1 MKVGRPAWPGRIC
14 WRTAILLLA
23 ARTVL
28 GAETVP
34 PCDVRIEGAPG
45 RALRKEL
52 LSVTET
58 WLLRHKPPPTQRL
71 LLRRAE
77 KDVVPLQAA
86 LRARGYYA
94 ATVEPAYS
102 RHRQKPR
109 ITFRIRPGP
118 VYLIRSVSVEAVT
131 GAPPESVA
139 VPSPARLGL
148 VARRPLLAQ
157 EVLDAE
163 AQVLRAFQAGGYPA
177 ARLAGPA
184 VTVDH
189 AGRVADVRFRVEPGP
204 RVRFGPVRIR
214 GLNRLRE
221 SFVRGL
227 IPWREGDWYD
237 IRRVDRLRD
246 RLALSGPL
254 SAVEIDAGRAA
265 ADGDEIPVALIL
277 KERKRRRVELG
288 VGYATDGGADARASW
303 LHRNLFGGAEQLELQ
318 LGVSE
323 SLLFAEASFRRPQ
336 FGRPDQ
342 DLLLDLKAQSE
353 SAEAYTSQWVRAAA
367 GLERELSPKLRAQG
381 GLSLRYSEVEQEE
394 REDYFLWALPARL
407 IRDTSNDLLDP
418 TRGTRLSFLGAPTYD
433 LLNGEMAF
441 FRAQVSAAG
450 YWRLA
455 RQPLLVLAWR
465 FAAGSLL
472 GPSRG
477 DIPADERFYAG
488 GGGSIRGYA
497 YQEVGPL
504 DEGDDPLGGRSLL
517 ESSVEMRWRAT
528 RSMGL
533 VLFAD
538 GGSAFESN
546 VPDFDE
552 NYLWGAG
559 VGWRYYTSFGLVRVD
574 VAVPLDQ
581 RPDVDEDYQFYV
593 SIGQAF

>member
-1 MKVGRPAWPGRIC
+1 MRA
-14 WRTAILLLA
+14 
-23 ARTVL
+23 
-28 GAETVP
+28 GAESVP
-34 PCDVRIEGAPG
+34 PCDVRLEGAPG

-77 KDVVPLQAA
+77 KDTAPLQAA

-94 ATVEPAYS
+94 ATVES
-102 RHRQKPR
+102 SCSLHRRRPR
-109 ITFRIRPGP
+109 ITFRVRPGP
-118 VYLIRSVSVEAVT
+118 LYFIRSVSVETVT
-131 GAPPESVA
+131 GSPPESVSI
-139 VPSPARLGL
+139 PSPARLGL
-148 VARRPLLAQ
+148 VARRPLAAQ
-157 EVLDAE
+157 EVLDAG
-163 AQVLRAFQAGGYPA
+163 AQVIRAFQAGGYPA

-189 AGRVADVRFRVEPGP
+189 AARAGDIRFRVEPGP

-214 GLNRLRE
+214 GLKHLRE

-227 IPWREGDWYD
+227 IPWREGDRYD
-237 IRRVDRLRD
+237 VRRVDRLRD

-254 SAVEIDAGRAA
+254 SAVEIETGSAA
-265 ADGDEIPVALIL
+265 ADEEKAPVTLTL
-277 KERKRRRVELG
+277 KERKRRRVEVG
-288 VGYATDGGADARASW
+288 VGYTTDGGADARAAW

-323 SLLFAEASFRRPQ
+323 SIQFSEAAFRRPQ

-353 SAEAYTSQWVRAAA
+353 SAEAYTSRWVRAAA
-367 GLERELSPKLRAQG
+367 GLERVLSPRLRAQG
-381 GLSLRYSEVEQEE
+381 GVSIRYSEVEQEE
-394 REDYFLWALPARL
+394 REEFLLWALPARL
-407 IRDTSNDLLDP
+407 LRDTSNDLLDP

-433 LLNGEMAF
+433 LRRGEMAF
-441 FRAQVSAAG
+441 FRAQASAAG
-450 YWRLA
+450 YWRLL

-465 FAAGSLL
+465 LAAGSLL

-504 DEGDDPLGGRSLL
+504 DEDDDPLGGRSLL
-517 ESSVEMRWRAT
+517 ESSVEVRWRVT
-528 RSMGL
+528 RSMGG

-546 VPDFDE
+546 TPDFDE

-559 VGWRYYTSFGLVRVD
+559 VGWRYYTSFGLIRAD

-581 RPDVDEDYQFYV
+581 RPGVDEDYQFYV